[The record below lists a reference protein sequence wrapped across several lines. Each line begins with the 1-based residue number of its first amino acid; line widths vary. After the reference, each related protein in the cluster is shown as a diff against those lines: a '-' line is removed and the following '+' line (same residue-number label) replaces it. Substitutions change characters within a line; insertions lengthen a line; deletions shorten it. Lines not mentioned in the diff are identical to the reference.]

1 MDERLNAH
9 LDGELAVEELDASER
24 ARLAAF
30 ETGVAHLRA
39 ALDDAA
45 PADLDEGVMR
55 RIEELGLEP
64 IPIGR
69 ADVVR
74 RGLASLVASREVRF
88 QWRPIYGLAAAAAL
102 AGLLL
107 VSTTGPGPEAP
118 VAGGEAAARAKVYVQ
133 FRLLAGD
140 ASSVSLAGS
149 FSGWQPAVPLQPAG
163 DGVWTVTLALTPGVH
178 DYSFIVDG
186 QQWVP
191 DPYAPRVDD
200 GFGGAHSRLML
211 LDPQAQ

>member
-9 LDGELAVEELDASER
+9 LDGELAVEELEASER
-24 ARLAAF
+24 AQVAAF
-30 ETGVAHLRA
+30 ETHVAELRV
-39 ALDDAA
+39 ALEQLAPTDLDAA
-45 PADLDEGVMR
+45 VMR

-64 IPIGR
+64 IPVGR
-69 ADVVR
+69 AEVVR
-74 RGLASLVASREVRF
+74 RGLVSLVTSREVRF

-107 VSTTGPGPEAP
+107 VSTAGPGPEAP
-118 VAGGEAAARAKVYVQ
+118 VAGGEAASPAKVFVQ
-133 FRLLAGD
+133 FRLLAGS
-140 ASSVSLAGS
+140 ASNVSLAGS

-186 QQWVP
+186 EQWVP
-191 DPYAPRVDD
+191 DPYAPKVDD
-200 GFGGAHSRLML
+200 GFGGTHSRLML